1 MNVFKVLHI
10 FLRSFLLAQKRTKKG
25 SRSLDPQNADFPAL
39 LAKNGRHRKVVSLAG
54 YSAESL
60 IRSLRNL
67 YPVFRGTARLRE
79 MAKNKELFILVD
91 WQGNGNTLSGL
102 FQRKTLQRFI

>member
-39 LAKNGRHRKVVSLAG
+39 LARVADPFFAEFIPRFQG
-54 YSAESL
+54 YCSA
-60 IRSLRNL
+60 
-67 YPVFRGTARLRE
+67 A
-79 MAKNKELFILVD
+79 
-91 WQGNGNTLSGL
+91 
-102 FQRKTLQRFI
+102 